1 MSDEVSGDVDESLL
15 IRCMGEGINNHLRF
29 GFITLLVLFM
39 GELQRHRQTM
49 LTVGWKTN
57 KNN

>member
-15 IRCMGEGINNHLRF
+15 IRCMGEEINNHPRF

-49 LTVGWKTN
+49 LTL
-57 KNN
+57 